1 MKRTGIVLILF
12 SVSLFLSVCSEAGAQ
27 ADCPSCHY
35 RQGAGGFIDKAQ
47 YEGSVHGKLS
57 CTSCHLDITRYP
69 HGGTPSVNCT
79 ICHFTGDRSAPKV
92 REFQFSV
99 HGRALREG
107 RAGVPTCQTCHGSHD
122 IYHSLDA
129 RSRTARSK
137 IPSLCGRCHA
147 GELEQYDRSI
157 HGRALRE
164 GRTDAAT
171 CFDCHME
178 HLVPNVK
185 QEEWQLSLI
194 RQCGG
199 CHKEEMESYRKTF
212 HGKVTRLGYA
222 AMAKCAD
229 CHGSHEI
236 LPPGEKAS
244 TLSTERRVKTC
255 GKCHP
260 GASSRFTG
268 FYAHAEETNKAKYPL
283 LYYTYR
289 FMTALLI
296 GVFTFFFLHTFLWA
310 YRSLKDLRKGREEKQ

>member
-1 MKRTGIVLILF
+1 
-12 SVSLFLSVCSEAGAQ
+12 
-27 ADCPSCHY
+27 
-35 RQGAGGFIDKAQ
+35 
-47 YEGSVHGKLS
+47 
-57 CTSCHLDITRYP
+57 
-69 HGGTPSVNCT
+69 
-79 ICHFTGDRSAPKV
+79 
-92 REFQFSV
+92 
-99 HGRALREG
+99 
-107 RAGVPTCQTCHGSHD
+107 
-122 IYHSLDA
+122 LDA
-129 RSRTARSK
+129 RSRTAREK

-157 HGRALRE
+157 HGKALHE
-164 GRTDAAT
+164 GKRTDAAT

-178 HLVPNVK
+178 HLVPNVR

-199 CHKEEMESYRKTF
+199 CHKEEMDTYHKTF

-222 AMAKCAD
+222 TMAKCAD

-236 LPPGEKAS
+236 LPPGERAS
-244 TLSTERRVKTC
+244 TLSKENRVKTC

-260 GASSRFTG
+260 GASTRFTG

-310 YRSLKDLRKGREEKQ
+310 YRSLKDLRKGREGKQ